1 MYAVIKNTWP
11 DFEQLIVEKDEN
23 LFDLVRNF
31 LLEETLL

>member
-11 DFEQLIVEKDEN
+11 DFEQLIEKDEN